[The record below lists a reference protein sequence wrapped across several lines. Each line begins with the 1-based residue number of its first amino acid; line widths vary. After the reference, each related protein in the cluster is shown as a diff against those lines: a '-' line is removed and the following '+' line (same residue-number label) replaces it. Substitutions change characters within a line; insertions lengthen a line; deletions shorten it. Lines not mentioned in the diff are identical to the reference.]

1 MGVQI
6 MSMSDKEET
15 EAAAGAVRRT
25 GAPDQSTLRSIL
37 LIAVACLVFGV
48 QQGIH
53 DNYGIMMNGLLEP
66 TGQSYAN
73 ISFCIGIG
81 ALIYGFAQPFMGMLA
96 IRTSSTF
103 VLISGIVL
111 MSAGLCLTPLCRS
124 FVTLLLCFG
133 ITLPLGTTGLAFGIL
148 MSAIT
153 PVIGT
158 RRAAAASGIV
168 QAAAGI
174 GDALMS
180 PALES
185 LISHFGIQPA
195 MSVFAVPFLIFIPVS
210 IWIGRMNRRYT
221 RPEETES
228 VRNESMI
235 TMIGN
240 ALKDR
245 DYRLVTLAFA
255 TCGFNMSIIESHL
268 FSQYVSWGIP
278 GSTASFIMTIYGI
291 FTMIGSVATG
301 FLCTRLRMSLVL
313 GTTYA
318 IRVAVSL
325 GFLLLPHSQALA
337 FIATALLGCS
347 GDATVPPTTNII
359 TKKFGAARMAV
370 LYGFAL
376 CGHQVGAFLSSYLG
390 GIFVDSGLGYS
401 PLWIVNMALAAFAAI
416 CSYCVKE

>member
-1 MGVQI
+1 MGEDVEKKG
-6 MSMSDKEET
+6 SSLT
-15 EAAAGAVRRT
+15 V
-25 GAPDQSTLRSIL
+25 RSIL
-37 LIAVACLVFGV
+37 LIAAACLVFGV

-53 DNYGIMMNGLLEP
+53 DNYGIMMNGLLGT
-66 TGQSYAN
+66 TGQTYRA

-96 IRTSSTF
+96 IRTSQTF
-103 VLISGIVL
+103 VLISGIV
-111 MSAGLCLTPLCRS
+111 MMAAGLCLTPLCRS
-124 FVTLLLCFG
+124 FLTLLLCFG
-133 ITLPLGTTGLAFGIL
+133 ILLPFGTVGLAFGIL

-153 PVIGT
+153 PIIGE
-158 RRAAAASGIV
+158 RRAAAASGLV

-185 LISHFGIQPA
+185 LIGNFGIQPA
-195 MSVFAVPFLIFIPVS
+195 MSVFAVPFLIFIPVVL
-210 IWIGRMNRRYT
+210 WIGSMNKRYAK
-221 RPEETES
+221 PEEKTD
-228 VRNESMI
+228 VKNESMLQ
-235 TMIGN
+235 MIRN
-240 ALKDR
+240 ALRDR

-278 GSTASFIMTIYGI
+278 ENTASFIMTIYGI
-291 FTMIGSVATG
+291 FTMIGAGVTG
-301 FLCTRLRMSLVL
+301 FLCTKFRMSRVL

-318 IRVAVSL
+318 IRVFVSL
-325 GFLLLPHSQALA
+325 GFLFLPKTQALA
-337 FIATALLGCS
+337 VVSTALLGCS

-376 CGHQVGAFLSSYLG
+376 CGHQVGAFFSSYLG
-390 GIFVDSGLGYS
+390 GVFVDAGLGYA
-401 PLWIVNMALAAFAAI
+401 PLWAVNMCFATFAAI
-416 CSYCVKE
+416 CSYRVSDLKMT

>member
-1 MGVQI
+1 MTVHN
-6 MSMSDKEET
+6 DKWLKSSQRS
-15 EAAAGAVRRT
+15 V
-25 GAPDQSTLRSIL
+25 LRSIL

-66 TGQSYAN
+66 TGQSYRH
-73 ISFCIGIG
+73 ISFCIGVG

-96 IRTSSTF
+96 IRKSSTF
-103 VLISGIVL
+103 VLLWGIAL
-111 MSAGLCLTPLCRS
+111 MVAGLCLTPLCRS
-124 FVTLLLCFG
+124 FPALLLCFG
-133 ITLPLGTTGLAFGIL
+133 IVLPLGTTGLAFGIL

-158 RRAAAASGIV
+158 QRAALAAGIV

-185 LISHFGIQPA
+185 MIRHFGIQPA
-195 MSVFAVPFLIFIPVS
+195 MSVFALPFLIFIPVA
-210 IWIGRMNRRYT
+210 IWIGRMNQKYAA
-221 RPEETES
+221 PEETES
-228 VRNESMI
+228 VKNESMI
-235 TMIGN
+235 SMILH

-245 DYRLVTLAFA
+245 DYLMVTLAFA

-268 FSQYVSWGIP
+268 FSQYVSWGISS
-278 GSTASFIMTIYGI
+278 GTASFIMTVYGI
-291 FTMIGSVATG
+291 FTMIGSVMTG
-301 FLCTRLRMSLVL
+301 FLCTKFRMSRVL

-318 IRVAVSL
+318 IRVAVSAGL
-325 GFLLLPHSQALA
+325 LFLPKTPALA
-337 FIATALLGCS
+337 FAATALLGCS
-347 GDATVPPTTNII
+347 GDATVPPTTGII

-370 LYGFAL
+370 LYGFTL

-401 PLWIVNMALAAFAAI
+401 PLWIINLCLAAAAATF
-416 CSYCVKE
+416 SYCIKDNQKEAH

>member
-1 MGVQI
+1 
-6 MSMSDKEET
+6 MSEKKQERS
-15 EAAAGAVRRT
+15 
-25 GAPDQSTLRSIL
+25 SLFRSIL

-53 DNYGIMMNGLLEP
+53 DNYGIMMSGLLEP
-66 TGQSYAN
+66 TGQSYTN

-96 IRTSSTF
+96 IRKSSTF
-103 VLISGIVL
+103 VLLTGIAL
-111 MSAGLCLTPLCRS
+111 MVSGLCLTPLCRS
-124 FVTLLLCFG
+124 FAALLLCFG
-133 ITLPLGTTGLAFGIL
+133 IILPLGTTGLAFGIL

-185 LISHFGIQPA
+185 MISHIGIQPA
-195 MSVFAVPFLIFIPVS
+195 MSVFAVPFLIFIPVAV
-210 IWIGRMNRRYT
+210 WIGRMNRKYAA
-221 RPEETES
+221 PEEKES
-228 VRNESMI
+228 VKDESMI
-235 TMIGN
+235 MMFRN
-240 ALKDR
+240 ACRDR
-245 DYRLVTLAFA
+245 DYVLVSIAFA

-301 FLCTRLRMSLVL
+301 FLCTKFRMSRVL

-325 GFLLLPHSQALA
+325 GMLFLPKTQPLAL
-337 FIATALLGCS
+337 IATALLGCS
-347 GDATVPPTTNII
+347 GDATVPPTTGII
-359 TKKFGAARMAV
+359 TKKFGSARMAV
-370 LYGFAL
+370 LYGFSL

-390 GIFVDSGLGYS
+390 GVFVGSGLGYA
-401 PLWIVNMALAAFAAI
+401 PLWVMNLCLAAIAAGAGYSI
-416 CSYCVKE
+416 KDC

>member
-1 MGVQI
+1 MNH
-6 MSMSDKEET
+6 DR
-15 EAAAGAVRRT
+15 AGAPCGSRM
-25 GAPDQSTLRSIL
+25 RSIL

-48 QQGIH
+48 QQGVH
-53 DNYGIMMNGLLEP
+53 DNYGIMMSGLLEP
-66 TGQSYAN
+66 TGQSYTN

-96 IRTSSTF
+96 IRKSSTF
-103 VLISGIVL
+103 VLLTGIAL
-111 MSAGLCLTPLCRS
+111 MAAGLCLTPLCRS
-124 FVTLLLCFG
+124 FFTLLLCFG
-133 ITLPLGTTGLAFGIL
+133 IVLPLGTTGLAFGIL

-153 PVIGT
+153 PVIGQ

-180 PALES
+180 PALETM
-185 LISHFGIQPA
+185 ISHFGIQPA
-195 MSVFAVPFLIFIPVS
+195 MSVFAVPFLIFIPVA
-210 IWIGRMNRRYT
+210 IWIGRLNSQYT
-221 RPEETES
+221 KPEESES
-228 VRNESMI
+228 VKNESMV

-245 DYRLVTLAFA
+245 DYLLVTMAFA

-278 GSTASFIMTIYGI
+278 KNTASYIMTIYGI
-291 FTMIGSVATG
+291 FTMIGAVATG
-301 FLCTRLRMSLVL
+301 FLSTKFRMNRVL

-325 GFLLLPHSQALA
+325 GILLLPKTQALA
-337 FIATALLGCS
+337 IAATALLGCS
-347 GDATVPPTTNII
+347 GDATVPPTTNLI

-390 GIFVDSGLGYS
+390 GVFVDSGLGYA
-401 PLWIVNMALAAFAAI
+401 PLWIMNLCLASFAAI
-416 CSYCVKE
+416 CSYCVKDRGY